1 MNLKLIF
8 YQIKPSLFLS
18 TFPDNYIRGLIEKE
32 KFSLVEQLLL
42 DGYTEFQPVLDKL
55 SSEGQTEEVKNFL
68 QSIPEVQVKQ

>member
-1 MNLKLIF
+1 MKL
-8 YQIKPSLFLS
+8 SLNFFL

-42 DGYTEFQPVLDKL
+42 DGYTEFQPVIDKL